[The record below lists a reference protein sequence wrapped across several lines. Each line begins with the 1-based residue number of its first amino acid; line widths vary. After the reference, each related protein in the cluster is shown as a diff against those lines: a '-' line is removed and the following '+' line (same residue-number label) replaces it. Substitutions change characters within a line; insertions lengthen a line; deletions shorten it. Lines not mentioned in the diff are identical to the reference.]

1 MNSSIARDL
10 ELSGGVT
17 LVVTSCGR
25 LAHLLETIKT
35 FAKHNTYPLSEAIF
49 VEDGGLDLDG
59 DLLSKTL
66 NLNSSNVKILKNEFN
81 IGQLASIDRAYELVN
96 TEYIFHC
103 EDDWEF
109 IFPGFIETSID
120 ILSADTSI
128 FCVWLRGHNDTN
140 AHPIEGKKFVT
151 NSGTAYYLMQK
162 DFKKIWS
169 GFTLNPGLRRTRD
182 CRLLYPYAKQRIQQ
196 TLGQRVRVTESDLS
210 ILYGELGFRGAISNN
225 KSGFV
230 RHTGYGYH
238 LPSEW
243 ELSIWVKI
251 KNFVRRLKLL

>member
-1 MNSSIARDL
+1 MKSTIGRDV

-25 LAHLLETIKT
+25 MAHLLETINT
-35 FAKHNTYPLSEAIF
+35 FAKYNTYPLSEAIF
-49 VEDGGLDLDG
+49 VEDGGLDLDV
-59 DLLSKTL
+59 DLLSKVL
-66 NLNSSNVKILKNEFN
+66 NLNPANIKILKNEFN
-81 IGQLASIDRAYELVN
+81 IGQLASIDRAYELVH

-109 IFPGFIETSID
+109 FTPGFVETSID
-120 ILSADTSI
+120 ILSADRKI

-140 AHPIEGKKFVT
+140 AHPIEAKKNIT
-151 NSGTAYYLMQK
+151 KSGTEYYLMQK
-162 DFKKIWS
+162 DLNKIWS
-169 GFTLNPGLRRTRD
+169 GFTLNPGLRRTQD
-182 CRLLYPYAKQRIQQ
+182 CRLLYPYAKQKIQA
-196 TLGQRVRVTESDLS
+196 TLGQRERVTESDLS
-210 ILYGELGFRGAISNN
+210 VLYGELGFRGAISNN
-225 KSGFV
+225 KRGFV